1 MSGHDAFNGTALGA
15 TRRSLLLAGVASLVA
30 APALAQ
36 SPSRQAAPRRAFLT
50 PSEGRAL
57 TAMVDRIIPRD
68 EWPSASEAGVVDYI
82 DVQLATEWGRGDGLF
97 RKGPHRPGTPRQGY
111 QLPYTPAEL
120 YRKALASPVLANVA
134 ALDGARLDA
143 LLTRLEKN
151 EDNLDDIPGSVF
163 FNQLRQHVME
173 GYFTDPVHGGN
184 RDHVGWRMIGFP
196 GADAYYLTEID
207 RFELDY
213 RRPPTSI
220 GLRLGHMNLPG
231 ATRGRPADRRSTQAR
246 P

>member
-1 MSGHDAFNGTALGA
+1 M
-15 TRRSLLLAGVASLVA
+15 LLAGIASLAA

-36 SPSRQAAPRRAFLT
+36 SRSRQGTPRRAFLSA
-50 PSEGRAL
+50 SEARAL
-57 TAMVDRIIPRD
+57 TAMVDRIIPKD

-82 DVQLATEWGRGDGLF
+82 DVQLGTEWGRGDGLF

-120 YRKALASPVLANVA
+120 YRKALATPVFANVA
-134 ALDGARLDA
+134 TLDGAGLDA

-151 EDNLDDIPGSVF
+151 EEKLDDIPGGVF
-163 FNQLRQHVME
+163 FNQLRQHVVE

-207 RFELDY
+207 RFELNY

-231 ATRGRPADRRSTQAR
+231 ARGGRPSERRSPEAR